1 MKSIIIED
9 EPLAISII
17 KEFLCDFPEIMNIG
31 EYYNGKAGL
40 EAILEKKPDL
50 VFLDIQMGQLTGI
63 ELIEKLEVLPLII
76 FTTAY
81 DEYAVKAFEKNAVDY
96 LLKPYSKKRFAQA
109 IEKAKSRF
117 AEMSSKDNANNSEK
131 SKLDHIPVKEG
142 DRTYIIPIKEI
153 SYILA
158 AEDYTV
164 IVANNKEYI
173 KHATMK
179 YFEENLPKEKFIR
192 IHRSSIINID
202 FIKEINSGTKI
213 AMSLTMNN
221 GKILKISRQGNTEL
235 KNFLK

>member
-17 KEFLCDFPEIMNIG
+17 KEFLGDFPDIMNIG

-221 GKILKISRQGNTEL
+221 GKILKISRQGNAEL
-235 KNFLK
+235 KSFLK

>member
-17 KEFLCDFPEIMNIG
+17 KEFLSDFPEIMNIG

-50 VFLDIQMGQLTGI
+50 VFLDIQIGQLTGI